1 MTSPV
6 FQLFINVRMI
16 FIHIFPGVNDDSIPE
31 LLQVTASIA
40 NCGVI
45 ANYVVIP
52 IIYNVLFLQK

>member
-1 MTSPV
+1 MISPV

-16 FIHIFPGVNDDSIPE
+16 FIHIFPGLNDESFPE
-31 LLQVTASIA
+31 LLQVTASNT

-52 IIYNVLFLQK
+52 IIYDVLFLQK